1 MDISTQILQ
10 KIRNKTTLFF
20 CGAGISLEPPA
31 GLPDWKKLRDFTL
44 ESITKKNELLSL
56 HLPSLIETPMI
67 ADPGEKGITPEVVA
81 SEIMANCSGYFESFR
96 ALKDGK
102 PNINHIYLAKMA
114 RAGFIR
120 YIITTNFDT
129 FIEDALHKE
138 NVPFFVCRTDEEFAK
153 FDEQQQTVVLKLHGC
168 LSLPKTITST
178 VEQEAVGLSF
188 EKKQA
193 IRTLLGHYHFL
204 FWGYSGADLK
214 IDLDYLEHV
223 SCKDR
228 AKGFY
233 WHFIEKGDFVE
244 KVNTN
249 VEKLVD
255 IYGHRGNT
263 IHGLFPDI
271 FRELFPEEEMVSID
285 CSYEEQQEW
294 QQQKNQK
301 CKKELD
307 EWSNEHLTESQAC
320 TIVGNLLYHNGK
332 LQEAFDCY
340 ARGIDVCQEQQDQS
354 GLAVSL
360 SNCGS
365 IYRIWGE
372 YEEALSHYQRAEKI
386 ARSRQDYEKLCIY
399 LNNIGKVYRVQ
410 GNYAQAASYYKDAA
424 KLSKQIGNQQSEGV
438 ALNNLGMAHF
448 YMEDYEKAQLCY
460 ERSLL
465 ISKKVGDKQTT
476 CAQLNN
482 IGNIYG
488 RMQNSQKS
496 LEYYSQA
503 LEIALA
509 LGDKNSLIV
518 CWNNLGVTSR
528 LLEKYSQAKEY
539 FLKSLQASQLIGDL
553 INAATTSKN
562 LAILNEMEGKYS
574 QAIDFYEM
582 SVGYF
587 RSLQDTEQINKIQ
600 NRISKLHLKEDELE
614 IQMPS
619 SILQAEEPPLS
630 NDEILSLLQIGEEDL
645 QQLVAEGK
653 IFAGA
658 TKSDVENLREE
669 LMLEQ
674 TVVIPVMNVN
684 ASKTNVDPNQ
694 QQKAQ
699 DKAMN
704 ELQIEKNELNTLI
717 QQGKLS
723 QAPTIREIENVKDE
737 RMMQATI
744 VMNSPIS
751 PINKGEE
758 KITFSRAL
766 MELQMEE
773 EELEKFI
780 ESGEISAVKQGEEIL
795 IPKQEIDNLRTSAMV
810 EPTIIMPT
818 TQELVDENL
827 AIIPE
832 FHPDQQQKAQD
843 KAMNE
848 LQIDQKELD
857 KLIRSGKL
865 SQTPTLQEI
874 SGLKDERMMEQTVIM
889 NAPNLKKERQTLK
902 NLFETISTPA
912 LEEMDES
919 IHPIFVVNSEENS
932 EDPEKLRQRAMN
944 ELQIDEEQ
952 LEQMIVRGEISAT
965 PSIKEIQNLKNDRMA
980 QKTMQMA
987 SFHLKEDPPSDL
999 QILSSPER
1007 PRMAS
1012 QMQSMSLEFPP
1023 KRERPRME
1031 TQRGSAEIIL
1041 PFEDDPLE

>member
-10 KIRNKTTLFF
+10 KIRNKNTLFF

-44 ESITKKNELLSL
+44 ESIAKKNELLSL
-56 HLPSLIETPMI
+56 HLPLLLETPMI
-67 ADPGEKGITPEVVA
+67 AEPGEKGITPEVVA
-81 SEIMANCSGYFESFR
+81 SEIMANCSEYFESFR

-102 PNINHIYLAKMA
+102 PNINHVYIAKMA
-114 RAGFIR
+114 GAGFIR
-120 YIITTNFDT
+120 HIITTNFDT
-129 FIEDALHKE
+129 FIEEALHKE

-193 IRTLLGHYHFL
+193 IRTLLGHYNFL

-214 IDLDYLEHV
+214 IDLDYLEQV

-233 WHFIEKGDFVE
+233 WHFVEKGDFAE
-244 KVNTN
+244 KVNVN

-255 IYGHRGNT
+255 IYGHRGHT
-263 IHGLFPDI
+263 VHGLFPDI
-271 FRELFPEEEMVSID
+271 FRELFPKEEMVNID

-307 EWSNEHLTESQAC
+307 EWANKHLSESQAC
-320 TIVGNLLYHNGK
+320 TIIGNLLYHNGK
-332 LQEAFDCY
+332 VQEAFDCY
-340 ARGIDVCQEQQDQS
+340 ARGIDVCREQHDEG

-360 SNCGS
+360 SNCGG

-372 YEEALSHYQRAEKI
+372 YEEALSHYQQAEKI
-386 ARSRQDYEKLCIY
+386 ARARQDYEKLCIY

-410 GNYAQAASYYKDAA
+410 GNYAQAASYYKDSA
-424 KLSKQIGNQQSEGV
+424 KLSKQINNEQSEGV

-448 YMEDYEKAQLCY
+448 YMEDYEKAKICY
-460 ERSLL
+460 ERSMI
-465 ISKKVGDKQTT
+465 ISKKVGDKQAT

-488 RMQNSQKS
+488 RLQNSQKS

-539 FLKSLQASQLIGDL
+539 FLKSLQASQVIGDL
-553 INAATTSKN
+553 GNAATTSKN
-562 LAILNEMEGKYS
+562 LAILSEMEGSYS
-574 QAIDFYEM
+574 QAVDFYEM

-587 RSLQDTEQINKIQ
+587 RNLQNTEQVNKIQ
-600 NRISKLHLKEDELE
+600 NRISKLHLKEEELE

-630 NDEILSLLQIGEEDL
+630 RDEILSLLQIGEDDL
-645 QQLVAEGK
+645 RQLIKEGK
-653 IFAGA
+653 IFDGA
-658 TKSDVENLREE
+658 TKSDIENLREQ

-674 TVVIPVMNVN
+674 TIVMPIMNV
-684 ASKTNVDPNQ
+684 KNVDAHSDSGQ

-704 ELQIEKNELNTLI
+704 ELQIEKNELKTLI
-717 QQGKLS
+717 REGKLS
-723 QAPTIREIENVKDE
+723 ATPTLQEIENVKDE

-744 VMNSPIS
+744 VMNSPI
-751 PINKGEE
+751 NKVDLE
-758 KITFSRAL
+758 KARNKAMS
-766 MELQMEE
+766 ELQMEPE
-773 EELEKFI
+773 QLDELI
-780 ESGEISAVKQGEEIL
+780 V
-795 IPKQEIDNLRTSAMV
+795 
-810 EPTIIMPT
+810 
-818 TQELVDENL
+818 
-827 AIIPE
+827 
-832 FHPDQQQKAQD
+832 
-843 KAMNE
+843 
-848 LQIDQKELD
+848 
-857 KLIRSGKL
+857 SGKL
-865 SQTPTLQEI
+865 SQIPTSQEI
-874 SGLKDERMMEQTVIM
+874 TNLKDKCMMEQTIIM
-889 NAPNLKKERQTLK
+889 NAPNITKERETLK
-902 NLFETISTPA
+902 NLFGTTPA
-912 LEEMDES
+912 LEDIDES
-919 IHPIFVVNSEENS
+919 IHPIFVVDSQDKNSKES
-932 EDPEKLRQRAMN
+932 DADQQRQRAMN
-944 ELQIDEEQ
+944 ELQIDEDE
-952 LEQMIVRGEISAT
+952 LERMIVKGEISAT
-965 PSIKEIQNLKNDRMA
+965 PSIKEVQNIKNDMMM

-987 SFHLKEDPPSDL
+987 AFHLKEDPPSDL

-1007 PRMAS
+1007 PEMES

-1023 KRERPRME
+1023 KVKNSGNENPKRERPRME
-1031 TQRGSAEIIL
+1031 MQRRSAEIMF
-1041 PFEDDPLE
+1041 PFEDNQEE